1 MQLKQENGFEL
12 EDFFIYF
19 LSSSFAQFFSI
30 YGSFVSVFFS
40 SCRCLPHKIV
50 TCGAWEG
57 IDITQMWLDSFFIC
71 SFCIMTGTFS
81 WGSMNKSHWWAN
93 SKLGGCWVLCLFFQ
107 FFSDSFYKNA
117 VSSSYFCTL
126 FSILVCCSV
135 WVGSGRRVGV
145 HIFFLFRVVVRDNK
159 EGRGVVVCFVELEV
173 SSSHYSRLYQREWVP
188 DIVFLFFFSHQ
199 SKNPIVL
206 RCFFFFC
213 DRQ

>member
-19 LSSSFAQFFSI
+19 FYQVRSHSFFLFPFMALLFLFF
-30 YGSFVSVFFS
+30 

-50 TCGAWEG
+50 TWHAWEG

-93 SKLGGCWVLCLFFQ
+93 SKLGGCWVLCLFFPI
-107 FFSDSFYKNA
+107 FSDSFYKNA
-117 VSSSYFCTL
+117 VSYSYFCTL

-135 WVGSGRRVGV
+135 CWFREESWCS
-145 HIFFLFRVVVRDNK
+145 HFLSFRVVVRDNK
-159 EGRGVVVCFVELEV
+159 EGRGIVVCFVELEV

-188 DIVFLFFFSHQ
+188 DIVFLFFFLI
-199 SKNPIVL
+199 KVRIRLFCGV
-206 RCFFFFC
+206 FFFC